1 MHDPSA
7 ELTVRWTGNC
17 IMMTFSTNLNGLM
30 VILSARARR
39 FLQLE
44 KELNQLICFSWSEKK
59 SG

>member
-7 ELTVRWTGNC
+7 ALTVCWTGNG

-30 VILSARARR
+30 IILSARARR

-44 KELNQLICFSWSEKK
+44 EESNQLVCFSWSEKK